1 MKALEDRAWSEA
13 VRSPTGRQK
22 GMGTGLDNIKDGGLA
37 LPSRTQKM
45 SLKFGITLV
54 IIGEGFRPRGPCA

>member
-1 MKALEDRAWSEA
+1 MKALEDRVWSEA

-22 GMGTGLDNIKDGGLA
+22 GTDTGRDNIKDGGLG

-54 IIGEGFRPRGPCA
+54 II